1 MQSDKAQSVKVQSV
15 KDSALFRPFA
25 YIDGNWVAAD
35 SGEQIDVDNPA
46 NGEILGRMPRLG
58 RVETERAIE
67 AAEAALPGWRNH
79 TALERADILMKWYEL
94 MLENKDELAAIMTA
108 EQGKPVKEA
117 AGEIVYAASF
127 MRWFAEEARRI
138 YGDTIPAASNQQR
151 IVVTKQPV
159 GVVGAITPW
168 NFPSSMITRKAAAA
182 LAAGCTLV
190 IKPASQ
196 TPFSATALAALAEQ
210 AGVPRG
216 VFNVVPGKASEIAK
230 AMTDSPIVR
239 KVTFT
244 GSTEV
249 GSSLMAKAAQHIQ
262 KISLELGGNAPFLVF
277 EDADLDAAVEG
288 AIASKFRNAGQTCV
302 CTNRFLVQSSVVN
315 AFSEKLAAAM
325 NSELKVGDGFEEG
338 VNIGPLIDDDA
349 VAKVTD
355 HIKDATDKGAQ
366 LLLGGH
372 EHSLGGRF
380 FSPTLVSHVTP
391 DMKVATEET
400 FGPLAAVFPF
410 ETEEEGV
417 RMANDTQFGLASY
430 FYSKDLGRVWRVA
443 EALEYG
449 MVGINTGLISNASA
463 PFGGVKASG
472 LGREGSK
479 YGLDEYMETKYLC
492 IDLGKESS

>member
-1 MQSDKAQSVKVQSV
+1 MESLQENS
-15 KDSALFRPFA
+15 LFRPFA

-35 SGEQIDVDNPA
+35 SGEQIEVDDPA
-46 NGEILGRMPRLG
+46 TGEVVGRMPKLG
-58 RVETERAIE
+58 RAETERAIE
-67 AAEAALPGWRNH
+67 AAESAWPAWRAL
-79 TALERADILMKWYEL
+79 TAQERADTLMKWYDL
-94 MLENKDELAAIMTA
+94 MLEHQDQLAAIMTA
-108 EQGKPVKEA
+108 EQGKPIKEA
-117 AGEIVYAASF
+117 AGEIAYAASF
-127 MRWFAEEARRI
+127 LRWFAEEARRV
-138 YGDTIPAASNQQR
+138 YGDTIPAAKSNQR
-151 IVVTKQPV
+151 IVVLKQPI

-182 LAAGCTLV
+182 LAAGCPIV

-216 VFNVVPGKASEIAK
+216 VFNVVPGRASEIGK
-230 AMTDSPIVR
+230 AMTESPVVR
-239 KVTFT
+239 KITFT

-249 GSSLMAKAAQHIQ
+249 GSQLMASAAEHIQ

-288 AIASKFRNAGQTCV
+288 AMASKFRNAGQTCV
-302 CTNRFLVQSSVVN
+302 CTNRFLVQSSVIN

-325 NSELKVGDGFEEG
+325 NSELHVGPGTEKG

-349 VAKVTD
+349 VAKVSE
-355 HIKDATDKGAQ
+355 HIQDAVERGAE

-372 EHSLGGRF
+372 THPLGGRF
-380 FSPTLVSHVTP
+380 FSPTLVSHANT
-391 DMKVATEET
+391 DMKVAHEET
-400 FGPLAAVFPF
+400 FGPLAAVLPF
-410 ETEEEGV
+410 DDEEAAV
-417 RMANDTQFGLASY
+417 KMANDTRFGLASY
-430 FYSKDLGRVWRVA
+430 FYANDLSRVWRVA

-479 YGLDEYMETKYLC
+479 YGIDEYMETKYLC
-492 IDLGKESS
+492 MDLG

>member
-1 MQSDKAQSVKVQSV
+1 
-15 KDSALFRPFA
+15 
-25 YIDGNWVAAD
+25 
-35 SGEQIDVDNPA
+35 
-46 NGEILGRMPRLG
+46 
-58 RVETERAIE
+58 
-67 AAEAALPGWRNH
+67 
-79 TALERADILMKWYEL
+79 
-94 MLENKDELAAIMTA
+94 
-108 EQGKPVKEA
+108 
-117 AGEIVYAASF
+117 

-182 LAAGCTLV
+182 LAAGCTIV

-230 AMTDSPIVR
+230 AMTDSPVVR

-249 GSSLMAKAAQHIQ
+249 GSSLMAGAAQHIQ

-302 CTNRFLVQSSVVN
+302 CTNRFLVQSSVIN

-325 NSELKVGDGFEEG
+325 NSELKVGEGFEEG

-372 EHSLGGRF
+372 EHPLGGRF
-380 FSPTLVSHVTP
+380 FSPTLVSHATP
-391 DMKVATEET
+391 EMKVASEET

-410 ETEEEGV
+410 ETEEEAV

-449 MVGINTGLISNASA
+449 MVGINTGLISNAAA

-472 LGREGSK
+472 LGREGGHQ
-479 YGLDEYMETKYLC
+479 GLAEFLETKYLC
-492 IDLGKESS
+492 IDLGE

>member
-1 MQSDKAQSVKVQSV
+1 MESFQENS
-15 KDSALFRPFA
+15 LFRPFA

-46 NGEILGRMPRLG
+46 TGEIVGRMPKLG
-58 RVETERAIE
+58 RAETERAIE
-67 AAEAALPGWRNH
+67 AAESAWPAWRAL
-79 TALERADILMKWYEL
+79 TAQERADILMKWYEL
-94 MLENKDELAAIMTA
+94 MHEHQDELAAIMTA
-108 EQGKPVKEA
+108 EQGKPLKEA
-117 AGEIVYAASF
+117 AGEIAYAASF
-127 MRWFAEEARRI
+127 MRWFAEEARRV
-138 YGDTIPAASNQQR
+138 YGDTIPAAKANQR
-151 IVVTKQPV
+151 IVVLKQPV

-182 LAAGCTLV
+182 LAAGCPIV

-216 VFNVVPGKASEIAK
+216 VFNVVPGRASEIAK
-230 AMTDSPIVR
+230 AMTESPVVR
-239 KVTFT
+239 KITFT

-249 GSSLMAKAAQHIQ
+249 GSQLMSDAAQHIQ

-288 AIASKFRNAGQTCV
+288 AMASKFRNAGQTCV

-325 NSELKVGDGFEEG
+325 NSELHVGPGTEEG
-338 VNIGPLIDDDA
+338 VNIGPLIDENA
-349 VAKVTD
+349 VAKVSE
-355 HIKDATDKGAQ
+355 HIQDAVDKGAE

-372 EHSLGGRF
+372 AHPLGGRF
-380 FSPTLVSHVTP
+380 FTPTLVSHANAE
-391 DMKVATEET
+391 MKVAHEET
-400 FGPLAAVFPF
+400 FGPLAAVIPF
-410 ETEEEGV
+410 EDEEDAV

-430 FYSKDLGRVWRVA
+430 FYANDLSRVWRVA

-479 YGLDEYMETKYLC
+479 YGIDEYMETKYLC
-492 IDLGKESS
+492 LELG